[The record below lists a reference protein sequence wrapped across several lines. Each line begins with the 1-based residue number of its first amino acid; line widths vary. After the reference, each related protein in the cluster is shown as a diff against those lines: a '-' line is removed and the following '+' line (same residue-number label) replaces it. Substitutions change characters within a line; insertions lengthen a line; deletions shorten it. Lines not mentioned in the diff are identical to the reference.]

1 MMSTTNEI
9 MIEITSFKCDN
20 CQVYFKR
27 KEGLEKHMNKKFK
40 CSPVSTDI
48 PTVSTDIPTVSTDIP
63 TVSANNNETL
73 EMKEILMVLV
83 NEIRTLKEDV
93 VNIKSICSVNTTT
106 PVPNPISTEN
116 DKYIQQ
122 PNVEKDVVV
131 SKQKKTKK
139 PKITCVEDINKKQ
152 LERQFTPI
160 IIPENL
166 KSLKEKMI
174 YINDT
179 HEPKTNLFSNVTV
192 FYKTNELFEFDDDT
206 SKIYIRENKVV
217 YLLDECSN
225 KCKSKTFMTEL
236 FCNFIN
242 QQIEPLF
249 YYDGIHLF
257 IVDEQCFFDQ
267 DIDHS
272 VSNPIACKF
281 LDTFNSILAYTAI
294 REKDKQN
301 NLFDI
306 KRTNITSKVFN
317 DIVVKILTM

>member
-9 MIEITSFKCDN
+9 MSETTAFKCDN

-40 CSPVSTDI
+40 CSPDI
-48 PTVSTDIPTVSTDIP
+48 PTVSINPLPQITPVSTDIP
-63 TVSANNNETL
+63 TVSANNNEIL

-106 PVPNPISTEN
+106 VPNPISTEK

-122 PNVEKDVVV
+122 PTVEKDVVV

-139 PKITCVEDINKKQ
+139 PKITYIPCVEDINKK
-152 LERQFTPI
+152 QFTPI

-179 HEPKTNLFSNVTV
+179 HEPKTNLFSNVTD

-206 SKIYIRENKVV
+206 TLPR
-217 YLLDECSN
+217 
-225 KCKSKTFMTEL
+225 
-236 FCNFIN
+236 FI
-242 QQIEPLF
+242 
-249 YYDGIHLF
+249 
-257 IVDEQCFFDQ
+257 
-267 DIDHS
+267 
-272 VSNPIACKF
+272 
-281 LDTFNSILAYTAI
+281 
-294 REKDKQN
+294 
-301 NLFDI
+301 
-306 KRTNITSKVFN
+306 
-317 DIVVKILTM
+317 